1 MGKTTALFAGHFGK
15 YESGNKGKTMFTIE
29 HQSEDTIITTL
40 DASGQSEDVEVMID
54 DDSVFM
60 RQWHEKR
67 QKYEVLEMSIQQFN
81 DIIAAMNLPEGAYY
95 AK

>member
-1 MGKTTALFAGHFGK
+1 
-15 YESGNKGKTMFTIE
+15 MFTIE

-54 DDSVFM
+54 DDSVVM
-60 RQWHEKR
+60 RQWHEKQ
-67 QKYEVLEMSIQQFN
+67 QKYEVLWMSVQQFN

-95 AK
+95 GK